1 MPERTENIM
10 NDFYGLEKLIEDN
23 GGIENFRCFTQMGK
37 IEIVTPFG
45 LCMVSG
51 DKETWTECKIDES
64 RYKVSDGYKI
74 TLRSIDPMFTYNH
87 YYQSD
92 FMSLMKSGWIIVK
105 TSDKQTIQ
113 HIKWL
118 EHLCGK
124 AYVVHEADI
133 VTEGEVEK

>member
-74 TLRSIDPMFTYNH
+74 TVANVYI
-87 YYQSD
+87 QSLLSER
-92 FMSLMKSGWIIVK
+92 FYEPYE
-105 TSDKQTIQ
+105 
-113 HIKWL
+113 KWMDYCKN
-118 EHLCGK
+118 E
-124 AYVVHEADI
+124 
-133 VTEGEVEK
+133 